1 MAAPDIYLVLQ
12 ALLSIFGSG
21 LAVFI
26 AYPAIK
32 DFVGGANSD
41 FIRIA
46 AGAFTGSSSAGI
58 LYIYF
63 REKIHTLPLLFK
75 RGHVIVCGLNFR
87 SFLIIKDLVRR
98 KIKPVIIESDAKNA
112 YVESCK
118 MIGLIILAGQPSDTN
133 MLKKA
138 GVKDAAYVLSFS
150 DVDEEN
156 AEVALNVMRM
166 VPVKTRHALTCVIQ
180 IINPQLYGI
189 IRKHAFSARKDSAV
203 RVEFFNQ
210 YALGARALLDQYPA
224 FPEDATHK
232 DLENPPRP
240 VVLIGAGRLGDSIIT
255 RIARTWYLRQKNSG
269 IRLKI
274 FIIDLNADRI
284 CAGMHVQYPKISRV
298 CDLVAIPLDVRS
310 AEFKSGEFLTNS
322 ILQGGFIAYICLDDD
337 SLGLYAALTLHHHT
351 AGKNVSFVVRMDH
364 NTSVA
369 KLISD
374 EQAGLGSIRE
384 IHPVNTVEIT
394 ADSQLILAGEEEILA
409 RAIHENYC
417 KKEQQ
422 KGLTKETNRLLVPW
436 DTLGTLT
443 IKNSGI
449 EGQKYRESNRR
460 QANFIWTKLSL
471 VGCDIGP
478 VLDWD
483 ATTSF
488 VFTPQEV
495 EILAQLEHDRWKKEK
510 EESGWRYGKERDDNK
525 KFHPSLVPY
534 DQLSESEKDKDRD
547 TINQIPEILSLIDF
561 QIYRQAQPG
570 RLHIGLPGDEHKT

>member
-12 ALLSIFGSG
+12 AILSIFGSG

-46 AGAFTGSSSAGI
+46 AGAFAGSSSAGI
-58 LYIYF
+58 VYLYI
-63 REKIHTLPLLFK
+63 REKIHTMPLLFK

-87 SFLIIKDLVRR
+87 SFLIINDLVRR

-118 MIGLIILAGQPSDTN
+118 MMGLIILTGHPSDTN
-133 MLKKA
+133 LLKKA
-138 GVKDAAYVLSFS
+138 GVKNAAHVLSFS
-150 DVDEEN
+150 DVDEDN

-189 IRKHAFSARKDSAV
+189 IRKHAFSARKESQV
-203 RVEFFNQ
+203 RLEFFNQ

-224 FPEDATHK
+224 FPEEEAQKGTQTIT
-232 DLENPPRP
+232 PP
-240 VVLIGAGRLGDSIIT
+240 VVLIGAGRLGDSIIS
-255 RIARTWYLRQKNSG
+255 RIARTWYLKYSTDCT
-269 IRLKI
+269 RLKI
-274 FIIDLNADRI
+274 VLIDLNADRVRDNMLI
-284 CAGMHVQYPKISRV
+284 QYPKMSAV
-298 CDLVAIPLDVRS
+298 CDLVAIPLDIQS
-310 AEFKSGEFLTNS
+310 AEFKSGEFLKNPVFDR
-322 ILQGGFIAYICLDDD
+322 GFNAYICLDDD

-351 AGKNVSFVVRMDH
+351 EGKEVSFVVRMDH

-369 KLISD
+369 KLIAG

-384 IHPVNTVEIT
+384 IHPVNMFEIT
-394 ADSQLILAGEEEILA
+394 ANSELILAGEEEVLA

-417 KKEQQ
+417 KKEHL
-422 KGLTKETNRLLVPW
+422 KGQTPETNRLLVPW
-436 DTLGTLT
+436 DVLGTLT
-443 IKNSGI
+443 VKNNKI
-449 EGQKYRESNRR
+449 DGQKYRQSNRR

-478 VLDWD
+478 ILDWD
-483 ATTSF
+483 ATTTF
-488 VFTPQEV
+488 KFTTEEV
-495 EILAQLEHDRWKKEK
+495 ETLARLEHERWMKEK
-510 EESGWRYGKERDDNK
+510 QDDGWRYGETRDDK
-525 KFHPSLVPY
+525 KKLHPSLVPY
-534 DQLSESEKDKDRD
+534 DQLSESEKEKDRD
-547 TINQIPEILSLIDF
+547 TINQIPVILSLIDF
-561 QIYRQAQPG
+561 QIYR
-570 RLHIGLPGDEHKT
+570 R

>member
-26 AYPAIK
+26 AFPAIK
-32 DFVGGANSD
+32 DLVGGANSD

-46 AGAFTGSSSAGI
+46 AGAFAGSSSAGI
-58 LYIYF
+58 VYLYI
-63 REKIHTLPLLFK
+63 REKIHTMPLLFK
-75 RGHVIVCGLNFR
+75 RGHIIVCGLNFR
-87 SFLIIKDLVRR
+87 SYLIINDLVRR
-98 KIKPVIIESDAKNA
+98 KIKPVVIESDAKNA
-112 YVESCK
+112 YVESCN
-118 MIGLIILAGQPSDTN
+118 MMGLIILTGQPSDTHL
-133 MLKKA
+133 LKKA
-138 GVKDAAYVLSFS
+138 GVMNAAYVLSFS

-166 VPVKTRHALTCVIQ
+166 VPEKTRYALTCVIQ

-224 FPEDATHK
+224 FPDEDAQQ
-232 DLENPPRP
+232 DRDNPPRP
-240 VVLIGAGRLGDSIIT
+240 LVFIGVGRLGDSIIS

-269 IRLKI
+269 TRLKI
-274 FIIDLNADRI
+274 VIIDLNADRI
-284 CAGMHVQYPKISRV
+284 CAGLLVRYPKISTV
-298 CDLVAIPLDVRS
+298 SDLVAIPLDVNS
-310 AEFKSGEFLTNS
+310 AEFKSGEFLANPV
-322 ILQGGFIAYICLDDD
+322 LPGGFITYICLDDD
-337 SLGLYAALTLHHHT
+337 SLGLYAALTLHHLT

-369 KLISD
+369 KLIGD

-443 IKNSGI
+443 VKNSGI
-449 EGQKYRESNRR
+449 EGQKYRESNRK

-488 VFTPQEV
+488 MFTPEEV
-495 EILAQLEHDRWKKEK
+495 ETLAQLEHDRWMKEK
-510 EESGWRYGKERDDNK
+510 EESGWRYGRERDDK
-525 KFHPSLVPY
+525 KKIHPSLVSY
-534 DQLSESEKDKDRD
+534 NQLSESEKEKDRD
-547 TINQIPEILSLIDF
+547 TINQIPKILSLIDF
-561 QIYRQAQPG
+561 QIYR
-570 RLHIGLPGDEHKT
+570 R